1 VKITLP
7 YPPAKLSPNKRLHWA
22 ARAQIVAKYRAD
34 CFAVTLTVKN
44 HGLQGDERRLSPRPL
59 PIKITFHPP
68 DRRRRDRD
76 NMIAAFKAGADG
88 VADAIGV
95 DDADWSPTYAVGEPV
110 KGGCVI
116 IEIGGET

>member
-1 VKITLP
+1 MKITLP

-22 ARAQIVAKYRAD
+22 ARAQVVAKYRRD
-34 CFAVTLTVKN
+34 CRYACIAELNGKSWLWQAV
-44 HGLQGDERRLSPRPL
+44 GSPPRL
-59 PIKITFHPP
+59 PIKITFYPP
-68 DRRRRDRD
+68 DKRRRDRD

-88 VADAIGV
+88 VADAIDV

-116 IEIGGET
+116 VEIAP

>member
-1 VKITLP
+1 MKITLP
-7 YPPAKLSPNKRLHWA
+7 YPPARLSPNKRLHWA
-22 ARAQIVAKYRAD
+22 ARAQEVAKSRRSAL
-34 CFAVTLTVKN
+34 ALTMEAM
-44 HGLQGDERRLSPRPL
+44 GAAWCPPAERPL

-68 DRRRRDRD
+68 DKRRRDRD
-76 NMIAAFKAGADG
+76 NMIAAWKASADG

-116 IEIGGET
+116 VEIGGQP